1 MTIPMKAATTPRD
14 QSRDTGLAMVLL
26 LLLAHATWRRDG
38 LATAALVVLVVAMTV
53 PLVFRPLAVVWFGL
67 SHVLGAVMSRVLLT
81 LVFFLIVT
89 PVGLIRRLLG
99 HDSLRLRAFK
109 ASDASAMRIRNHVF
123 SGPDLEKPY

>member
-1 MTIPMKAATTPRD
+1 MKGATTTRD

-26 LLLAHATWRRDG
+26 LLLAHATWGRDG
-38 LATAALVVLVVAMTV
+38 FATAALVVLVVAMTV

-67 SHVLGAVMSRVLLT
+67 SHVLGAVMSRVVLT

-109 ASDASAMRIRNHVF
+109 AGEASVLRTRNHVF

>member
-1 MTIPMKAATTPRD
+1 
-14 QSRDTGLAMVLL
+14 MVLL
-26 LLLAHATWRRDG
+26 LLLAHATSRRDG
-38 LATAALVVLVVAMTV
+38 FATAALVVLVVAMTV

-89 PVGLIRRLLG
+89 PVGLIRRMLG

-109 ASDASAMRIRNHVF
+109 ASDGSVMRTRNHVF
-123 SGPDLEKPY
+123 SGHDLEKPY